1 LFGSVL
7 QRQPS
12 EKHIDHFWPLIFSS
26 KNSYTTNPLTLSIHS
41 RQDESM
47 PKLWKIISGPHPAE
61 NSGHSKISWADELL
75 NACKWP
81 EPPIY
86 PSLVLRNLQEA
97 QAIFELHR
105 MPDRVV
111 SARIAAAFI
120 HCQLGE
126 ERNAISLATAA
137 LARPALLPPEALAR
151 ATYVLALAHGRL
163 GELDTA
169 FELIEG
175 KEQDFAQME
184 QGSSPG
190 LSALMDWAKAQI
202 LWKAFLYRN
211 HQDLWCGPPPDS
223 GLVRLGAAAPDGAA
237 LKALLEK
244 VGRQLPT
251 GVAWPYSELLLLS
264 LKGLE
269 SDRRE
274 AAVVIRAMER
284 IGVRHQSRN
293 PPVAGWAWLSSAL
306 VHCSKRQ
313 YGQALQAALLA
324 RTTAQTYQLDGLHR
338 NALVYEYHIQETQ
351 GDFSG
356 ALGTLKALNIRR
368 LRSMAISPYL
378 EKSRFTAMDEARL
391 HDLEPAYVKRA
402 LQFIDENLD
411 KKLRIQSIADH
422 CQVSRRT
429 LEISFRNCRSCSIGE
444 YIRQSRIHLAAE
456 SLLTTDQSI
465 GQISSR
471 LGYSSLS
478 TFSRDFSGHY
488 GIPPSLWVRHH
499 RVA

>member
-1 LFGSVL
+1 M
-7 QRQPS
+7 
-12 EKHIDHFWPLIFSS
+12 IFSC
-26 KNSYTTNPLTLSIHS
+26 KNSYSIHLLTHNIHGHP
-41 RQDESM
+41 DESASR
-47 PKLWKIISGPHPAE
+47 LWRIISDHHQRTDQG
-61 NSGHSKISWADELL
+61 NNKISRAEQLL
-75 NACKWP
+75 QACKWP

-86 PSLVLRNLQEA
+86 PSLVLRHIQEA

-105 MPDRVV
+105 MPDRAV
-111 SARIAAAFI
+111 SSRIAAAFI

-137 LARPALLPPEALAR
+137 MANPALLPPEALVR

-169 FELIEG
+169 LQLIEG
-175 KEQDFAQME
+175 KDHDFAQMAP
-184 QGSSPG
+184 GDSPW
-190 LSALMDWAKAQI
+190 LPTLITWARAQI
-202 LWKAFLYRN
+202 LWKVFLYKN

-223 GLVRLGAAAPDGAA
+223 GLVQLGAAAPDSAA
-237 LKALLEK
+237 LQDLLGN
-244 VGRQLPT
+244 VGRQLPA
-251 GVAWPYSELLLLS
+251 GLAWPYSELLRLS

-269 SDRRE
+269 SGRRE
-274 AAVVIRAMER
+274 AAAVVRAIER
-284 IGVRHQSRN
+284 IGIHYQAKN
-293 PPVAGWAWLSSAL
+293 PPIAGWAWLSSAL

-313 YGQALQAALLA
+313 YGQALQAAVLA
-324 RTTAQTYQLDGLHR
+324 KSTAQTYQLEGLHR

-351 GDFSG
+351 GDFAG
-356 ALGTLKALNIRR
+356 ALSTLKALNIMR
-368 LRSMAISPYL
+368 LKSMAISPYL

-402 LQFIDENLD
+402 LQYIEDNLD
-411 KKLRIQSIADH
+411 KKLLVQSIADH
-422 CQVSRRT
+422 CRVSRRT
-429 LEISFRNCRSCSIGE
+429 LEVSFRHSRSCSIGE

-488 GIPPSLWVRHH
+488 GIPPSAWVRHH
-499 RVA
+499 RLT